1 MGPQQPPKGAQLVWQ
16 FCDGCGNNFSM
27 YSLSNMLGLNNY
39 LLIYDAI
46 SPMESC
52 SGTYSGGTSYQKQ
65 LSPNE
70 FQILDD
76 AFEEMRKNTHDHC
89 NGRFK
94 GTGVF
99 IKGQIKFMMR
109 MGAFT
114 QFETLIRTHNIDSPH
129 HVNDY

>member
-1 MGPQQPPKGAQLVWQ
+1 MMPYHRWRVVLELIRGRSFIDDL
-16 FCDGCGNNFSM
+16 
-27 YSLSNMLGLNNY
+27 LSSFVVVGMLDPY
-39 LLIYDAI
+39 LFH
-46 SPMESC
+46 S
-52 SGTYSGGTSYQKQ
+52 GTSYQKQ